1 MIAALRTKGATV
13 KLLLDKGARLDLKNS
28 DGKSGLQMILEKQ
41 MIGNREDI
49 LDSMMKHLKMGY
61 DEAKEQYKIKQKI
74 KEMTL
79 SSPGLRDCIESLNK
93 RFKWGSGKFWFML
106 FLHFFLLIRGLS
118 FYVLDIFTDLQFSL
132 HLFNQS
138 SRNFSYEE
146 DACRPDFESKFQETI
161 VNCQTNFKN
170 FTSTK
175 CLNLLQ
181 EAKSLGDVCFN
192 MEQRFLDNREE
203 WSSAGIIA
211 ALHCA
216 MPFLVSLV
224 IWIIQ
229 NNFKICS
236 IEKLMNIPVPVISKI
251 KNFYYTGKLFVVY
264 TKDRN
269 SDIDRTEYEFRKN
282 KWIEKIRRNEAVV
295 NLSHLIEATTEASF
309 QFVFQTVYLM
319 PTLFISFT
327 AKSQGLTNWTDLFQ
341 WKIISILI
349 SFGTFA
355 FTFFNIR

>member
-1 MIAALRTKGATV
+1 MIAAVLAKGHMV
-13 KLLLDKGARLDLKNS
+13 KLLLDKGARLDLKDS
-28 DGKSGLQMILEKQ
+28 EGKSGLQMILEQQ
-41 MIGNREDI
+41 MIGQREDI
-49 LDSMMKHLKMGY
+49 LDSMMKHLKEGY
-61 DEAKEQYKIKQKI
+61 DEAKEQYTIKQKI
-74 KEMTL
+74 KKMTS

-106 FLHFFLLIRGLS
+106 FLHLFLLIRGLS
-118 FYVLDIFTDLQFSL
+118 FYVLDISTDLKFSL

-138 SRNFSYEE
+138 SRNFSHEI
-146 DACRPDFESKFQETI
+146 DACRPNFESKFQETI
-161 VNCQTNFKN
+161 DNCQTNFTN

-192 MEQRFLDNREE
+192 KEQRFLDNREE
-203 WSSAGIIA
+203 WSTAGIIA

-236 IEKLMNIPVPVISKI
+236 IEKIMNIPMPVISKI
-251 KNFYYTGKLFVVY
+251 QYFHFTRKLFGVY
-264 TKDRN
+264 TWDRN
-269 SDIDRTEYEFRKN
+269 SDDNRILYERYKN
-282 KWIEKIRRNEAVV
+282 EWIEKIRRNEAVV

-341 WKIISILI
+341 WKIVSILF

-355 FTFFNIR
+355 LTFYNIR